1 MKTAVGVRLF
11 GKRALTFWLVL
22 LTSLGFVLR
31 GGAVSVA
38 DIFPFSKTVARSV
51 TVGQFAPIA
60 DLGATYGSSP
70 RYVYDGPIVLLRP
83 RLKAAAPNASEL
95 SGGWTSGSF
104 GYDAHRLLR
113 VSRTSI
119 ATNTVAGHS
128 VEDLVAAG
136 EAADRNGLSAA
147 GRALQKHGARA
158 GSVFPEVTG
167 GPSALNPASR
177 DVLEGILNDPGKT
190 VISRSHPSLGDVI
203 DVRATSGQGVRFT
216 KDGKF
221 IGFLDPGRK
230 P

>member
-1 MKTAVGVRLF
+1 MRRLPPLGRRLVAFVVLVGYLVCFTSSDSSASMRSVWSSSAGPSLTAAKAERWIGSATCNYDY
-11 GKRALTFWLVL
+11 G
-22 LTSLGFVLR
+22 VLR
-31 GGAVSVA
+31 AV
-38 DIFPFSKTVARSV
+38 V
-51 TVGQFAPIA
+51 TKPEYA
-60 DLGATYGSSP
+60 
-70 RYVYDGPIVLLRP
+70 RP
-83 RLKAAAPNASEL
+83 RASARVDSSGRPRTLGKAPSAAKCAYDTQTPLRL
-95 SGGWTSGSF
+95 S
-104 GYDAHRLLR
+104 H
-113 VSRTSI
+113 VVV